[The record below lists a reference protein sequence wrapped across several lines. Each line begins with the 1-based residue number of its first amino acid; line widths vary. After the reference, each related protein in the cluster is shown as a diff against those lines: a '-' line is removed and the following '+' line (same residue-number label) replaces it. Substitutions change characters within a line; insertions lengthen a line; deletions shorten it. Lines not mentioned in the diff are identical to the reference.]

1 MTKETQHYM
10 ALSLQLNCPTINGL
24 SVEDS
29 RNSMMKTIEPTRPC
43 FYGRRRGRPLRRGL
57 QALLVNMLPDL
68 RFDATRPLA
77 KQFGQTKSQ
86 QADLVLEI
94 GFGGGEHL
102 AGLAEANPAV
112 EVLSANIYSFTRRPS
127 LIYERS

>member
-1 MTKETQHYM
+1 MQKLSDQPAILWATKKAARCARACKHMT
-10 ALSLQLNCPTINGL
+10 
-24 SVEDS
+24 D
-29 RNSMMKTIEPTRPC
+29 
-43 FYGRRRGRPLRRGL
+43 
-57 QALLVNMLPDL
+57 MLPDL

-77 KQFGQTKSQ
+77 TQFKCTDGR

-112 EVLSANIYSFTRRPS
+112 NFIGAEPFCEV
-127 LIYERS
+127 